1 MNKKRT
7 AVIYARVST
16 EKNSQETSLTR
27 QLDELQKYAGQMG
40 YAELASFQDQHS
52 GYEVDRDGLLE
63 MMDYIKEHKVEALFI
78 QDETR
83 LGRGHARMA
92 VIHLL
97 QKYETTIYSLN
108 DVGPISLNEMD
119 TMLLEILAIVE
130 EYQRK
135 IHNAKIRRGMR
146 RAVENGYKPELNLK
160 DRGNHEGRER
170 IEVPIEEIVNLRNK
184 GLTFNEIASTLRGV
198 GFQVSKATVHRR
210 YQEYMDGNEESS
222 PVPNFRK

>member
-1 MNKKRT
+1 MMKKT
-7 AVIYARVST
+7 QNAVIYARVST
-16 EKNSQETSLTR
+16 EKNSQETSLAR
-27 QLDELQKYAGQMG
+27 QQEELQKYAQQMG
-40 YAELASFQDQHS
+40 YHVIATFQDQHS
-52 GYEVDRDGLLE
+52 GYEVDREGLLE
-63 MMDYIKEHKVEALFI
+63 MMDFIKENNVQALFI

-97 QKYETTIYSLN
+97 QKYETTIYSLS
-108 DVGPISLNEMD
+108 DKGPIALNEMD

-146 RAVENGYKPELNLK
+146 RAVENGYKPQLNLK

-170 IEVPIEEIVNLRNK
+170 IDVPIEEIVNLRNK
-184 GLTFNEIASTLRGV
+184 GLTFNEIASTLRGL

-210 YQEYMDGNEESS
+210 YQEYTERLEG
-222 PVPNFRK
+222 

>member
-1 MNKKRT
+1 MINKQKN

-16 EKNSQETSLTR
+16 EKNSQETSLAR
-27 QLDELQKYAGQMG
+27 QHEELQKFAQKMG
-40 YAELASFQDQHS
+40 YKVLDSFQDQQS

-63 MMDYIKEHKVEALFI
+63 MMDFIKENNVQALFI

-92 VIHLL
+92 VIHML

-108 DVGPISLNEMD
+108 ESGPISLNEMD
-119 TMLLEILAIVE
+119 SMLLEILAIVE

-146 RAVENGYKPELNLK
+146 RAVENGYKPQMNLK

-210 YQEYMDGNEESS
+210 YQEFTESQE
-222 PVPNFRK
+222 N